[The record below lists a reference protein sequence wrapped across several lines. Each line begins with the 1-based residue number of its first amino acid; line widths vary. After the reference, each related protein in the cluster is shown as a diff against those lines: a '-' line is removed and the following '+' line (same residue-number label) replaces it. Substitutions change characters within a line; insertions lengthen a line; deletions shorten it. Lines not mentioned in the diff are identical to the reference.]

1 MSGWGG
7 NGWNNFGGFGGGM
20 RGGGNMG
27 MGMGGRMGGNMGGM
41 DGDMMGGHMGMGGGM
56 NMPYGYNNMN
66 NFSNRPRFN
75 SMGRGGGGGGPISRP
90 QTKILT
96 LSEVQNWLEKQ
107 QPYIL
112 QSVMKTCSNVL
123 VNKHKVPVDD
133 LSDWY
138 KEPEDKGK
146 SGTILQGGV
155 DPSNTAKNLKRDLK
169 PGLGW
174 TKSDMR
180 HPHKV
185 TTQMKPLP
193 ELEII
198 PPFSAENKEA
208 DIDREK
214 RKMLTNNVN
223 MMQIEVNKI
232 CHRFKIPPA
241 TLDIDNLDKYPEN
254 AREKLKVALTCVKNA
269 ERTLTD
275 FLDFLKTDKYSS
287 WNKEQMAKREELLK
301 SMIGEQPQGKPHASG
316 IREEDIELVDAQ
328 FDADGKIVGGI
339 KDDEKCLDEKE
350 EEEPVAKVSR
360 KDSEG

>member
-1 MSGWGG
+1 
-7 NGWNNFGGFGGGM
+7 
-20 RGGGNMG
+20 
-27 MGMGGRMGGNMGGM
+27 
-41 DGDMMGGHMGMGGGM
+41 MGMGGGM

-75 SMGRGGGGGGPISRP
+75 SMGRGVGGGGPMPRP
-90 QTKILT
+90 QSKILT

-107 QPYIL
+107 QPYVL

-155 DPSNTAKNLKRDLK
+155 DPANTAKNLKRDLK

-208 DIDREK
+208 DIVREK

-223 MMQIEVNKI
+223 MMQMEVTKI
-232 CHRFKIPPA
+232 CNRFKIPLA
-241 TLDIDNLDKYPEN
+241 SLDKDNLEQYPEA
-254 AREKLKVALTCVKNA
+254 AREKLSLALNCVKNA
-269 ERTLTD
+269 EQTLTD
-275 FLDFLKTDKYSS
+275 FLDFLKTEKYKE
-287 WNKEQMAKREELLK
+287 WNDEQKAKRESLLK
-301 SMIGEQPQGKPHASG
+301 SMIGETPQGKPHVAAVK
-316 IREEDIELVDAQ
+316 EDDIELVNDARIK
-328 FDADGKIVGGI
+328 FDDAGNFAVKQKRVLE
-339 KDDEKCLDEKE
+339 EKSLDELEAEKNGSG
-350 EEEPVAKVSR
+350 AKIP
-360 KDSEG
+360 K